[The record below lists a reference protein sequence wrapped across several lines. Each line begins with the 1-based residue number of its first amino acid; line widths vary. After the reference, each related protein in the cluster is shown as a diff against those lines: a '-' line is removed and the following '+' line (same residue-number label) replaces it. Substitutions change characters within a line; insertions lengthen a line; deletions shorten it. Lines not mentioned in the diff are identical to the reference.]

1 MEDLK
6 TMLDNQ
12 SITDINQ
19 TINKFVHSG
28 DGYENKLKL
37 TFVILNLI
45 NESCALLQT
54 INVNGFI
61 NDIRQ
66 RIEDVGSQSNNLKE
80 AYRRHLDSNEAINAV
95 LANPDD
101 NRMSTL
107 QKDIERLLGEYDSLL
122 ESILRR
128 REELP
133 IQTQLNEQQQ

>member
-1 MEDLK
+1 METFKTLLDDKNIDQISQDLS
-6 TMLDNQ
+6 Q
-12 SITDINQ
+12 FI
-19 TINKFVHSG
+19 HSA
-28 DGYENKLKL
+28 DGYENRLKL
-37 TFVILNLI
+37 TISLLGLI

-54 INVNGFI
+54 IDVNGFI

-95 LANPDD
+95 LANPDE

-133 IQTQLNEQQQ
+133 IQTLLNEQEQ